1 MNFDQ
6 MAWIFDSRVEP
17 PASIR
22 SFPVLIFRW
31 TIITL
36 ICSILGVVALL
47 IVGVCVGFD
56 VGRMMEYFPYVRA
69 GVILFVCCFMVYA
82 TYRNAVHRN
91 RQKQEDD
98 EALYREIAAYYRERK
113 KGDPCK

>member
-6 MAWIFDSRVEP
+6 IAWMFDSRVES

-22 SFPVLIFRW
+22 SVPVVIFRW

-36 ICSILGVVALL
+36 LCLFLGVVALL
-47 IVGVCVGFD
+47 IAGACVGFD
-56 VGRMMEYFPYVRA
+56 VNRMMDCVPYVRA
-69 GVILFVCCFMVYA
+69 GVILLVCCFMVYA
-82 TYRNAVHRN
+82 TYRNAAHRN
-91 RQKQEDD
+91 RQKQQED

-113 KGDPCK
+113 NGGPRK